1 MLKVALLPLVKPFF
15 LESVSDM
22 FSFSRVVFPRV
33 NPKVVHESFVSDSSD
48 LSILTCSHAVLS
60 EERHYFSFSII
71 LVLYRSHC
79 LIIFSPTECE
89 SPLNRALSVALHNI
103 THSAAVMFCEAHLK
117 KKKAALSSPPP
128 CVRMCDG
135 DFIIEMQSNL
145 FRFAA
150 DLLNTFP
157 DMCLAG
163 PRPWGVRVFW

>member
-1 MLKVALLPLVKPFF
+1 M
-15 LESVSDM
+15 
-22 FSFSRVVFPRV
+22 
-33 NPKVVHESFVSDSSD
+33 HESFVSDSSD

-117 KKKAALSSPPP
+117 KKSSFVPPP
-128 CVRMCDG
+128 AMCEDVRRWFYHRNAIKPISNRCRFVEHIPRYVSSWAKAVRCTCILVKRDS
-135 DFIIEMQSNL
+135 FSIHRLLLFFKKIEN
-145 FRFAA
+145 
-150 DLLNTFP
+150 DW
-157 DMCLAG
+157 DE
-163 PRPWGVRVFW
+163 

>member
-1 MLKVALLPLVKPFF
+1 M
-15 LESVSDM
+15 
-22 FSFSRVVFPRV
+22 
-33 NPKVVHESFVSDSSD
+33 HESFVSDSSD

-117 KKKAALSSPPP
+117 KRSSFAPPP
-128 CVRMCDG
+128 PPPPPPHPRHVWGCATVILASKCNQAYFEPLRICWTHS
-135 DFIIEMQSNL
+135 QSK
-145 FRFAA
+145 AW
-150 DLLNTFP
+150 
-157 DMCLAG
+157 
-163 PRPWGVRVFW
+163 PRPILVKRESFSIHRLLLFFKKIENDWDE